1 VILGVICFFPEFFV
15 SLGVCE
21 LQKEQNRARFA
32 VACCHVLLLLLW
44 WRPLMKLIIFCF
56 PLDLPSGIAV

>member
-1 VILGVICFFPEFFV
+1 VLLDFIFFAPSFFV
-15 SLGVCE
+15 SLGVCQV
-21 LQKEQNRARFA
+21 QKEQNRARFA

-44 WRPLMKLIIFCF
+44 RPLMKLIIFCF